1 MIELPLKTRR
11 SARLMRLVTLFGI
24 ALLVITT
31 LFAAWTSVAGEPR
44 HDTVSMHVD
53 SRGLAG
59 WPAATVLL
67 LVGSLL
73 VIALSYLVAM
83 LRRVEAGAPFAAAPQ
98 LRGFARFLFLSVLA
112 SVLLPPL
119 ILLALGSTMPG
130 EQRITF
136 ALAGSDLLT
145 LFVTGLLYFVSRL
158 LDDAQRVADDFS
170 QIV

>member
-1 MIELPLKTRR
+1 DGPGGSGAAAISARQAAGARRRRPIPGISWSFPTGGLADVMINPYHRRANISFRITIRNGCQAMMDLPLKTRR

-73 VIALSYLVAM
+73 VIALSYL
-83 LRRVEAGAPFAAAPQ
+83 
-98 LRGFARFLFLSVLA
+98 
-112 SVLLPPL
+112 
-119 ILLALGSTMPG
+119 
-130 EQRITF
+130 
-136 ALAGSDLLT
+136 
-145 LFVTGLLYFVSRL
+145 
-158 LDDAQRVADDFS
+158 
-170 QIV
+170 

>member
-1 MIELPLKTRR
+1 MMELPLKTRR

-98 LRGFARFLFLSVLA
+98 LRGFARFVNTRCLCEDGGTGR
-112 SVLLPPL
+112 
-119 ILLALGSTMPG
+119 GSGDVRAVTR
-130 EQRITF
+130 E
-136 ALAGSDLLT
+136 T
-145 LFVTGLLYFVSRL
+145 LCEVAHPAQAKEKGPRRGPFVSVRMSSRM
-158 LDDAQRVADDFS
+158 AS
-170 QIV
+170 